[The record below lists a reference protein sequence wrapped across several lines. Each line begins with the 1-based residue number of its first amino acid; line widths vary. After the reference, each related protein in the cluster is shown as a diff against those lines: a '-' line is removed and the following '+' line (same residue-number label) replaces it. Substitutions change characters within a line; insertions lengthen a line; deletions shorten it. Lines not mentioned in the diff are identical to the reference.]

1 MKLSSCLHQFF
12 GQYLPRIKG
21 VSTHTIKAYRD
32 TFKMFLP
39 FAAKYHSVKTDSL
52 TLDHLSSEL
61 ILAFLDELERGR
73 KNLAKTRNDRLAS
86 LKSFAKMIR
95 FMYPEKRQIAEKIGN
110 IPQKRTQKPL
120 IGFLY
125 QEEILKVFQSVD
137 LKRKDGLRDYAL
149 LHLLYDSGARA
160 SEVATLNLDYFNPQQ
175 KTLAILGKWN
185 RYRLIELEPKTIQ
198 LLQLY
203 ITKYRTTPKPLYQ
216 HRLFINQRREE
227 LTRHGIYR
235 ICKKYLTMA
244 LPVKRLKLI
253 NPVHSFRH
261 SCAVNMLYSGYS
273 LSEIR
278 NHLGH
283 KDIQSTSIYL
293 HLDLNRKREI
303 QKKFIEYI
311 QSVLTRDPKIEELL
325 HWENKEDI
333 ITWLD
338 SL

>member
-1 MKLSSCLHQFF
+1 MKLSTCIHQFF
-12 GQYLPRIKG
+12 GQYLPHIKG

-32 TFKMFLP
+32 TFKIFLP
-39 FAAKYHSVKTDSL
+39 FAAKYHGIKIDSL
-52 TLDHLSSEL
+52 NLEHLSSEL
-61 ILAFLDELERGR
+61 ILAFLDELERER
-73 KNLAKTRNDRLAS
+73 KNLPKTRNDRLAS

-125 QEEILKVFQSVD
+125 QEEILKVFESVD

-185 RYRLIELEPKTIQ
+185 RYRLIELEPKPVQ

-203 ITKYRTTPKPLYQ
+203 ITKYRTTPRPLYQ
-216 HRLFINQRREE
+216 HRLFINQRGEE

-235 ICKKYLTMA
+235 ICKKYLSMA
-244 LPVKRLKLI
+244 LPAKRLKLI

-261 SCAVNMLYSGYS
+261 SCAVNMLYRGDS

-283 KDIQSTSIYL
+283 EDIQSTSIYL

-303 QKKFIEYI
+303 QKKFIEYM

-325 HWENKEDI
+325 DWENKEDI

>member
-1 MKLSSCLHQFF
+1 MKLSSCIHQFF

-32 TFKMFLP
+32 TFKIFLP
-39 FAAKYHSVKTDSL
+39 FAAKYHGIKIDSL
-52 TLDHLSSEL
+52 NLEHLSSEL

-120 IGFLY
+120 ISFLY

-160 SEVATLNLDYFNPQQ
+160 SEIATLKVDYFNLQQ
-175 KTLAILGKWN
+175 KTLVILGKWN
-185 RYRLIELEPKTIQ
+185 RYRLIKLEPKTVQ

-203 ITKYRTTPKPLYQ
+203 IRKYRTTPKPLYQ
-216 HRLFINQRREE
+216 RRLFINQRGEE

-235 ICKKYLTMA
+235 ICKKHLTMT
-244 LPVKRLKLI
+244 LPPKRLKAI

-261 SCAVNMLYSGYS
+261 SCAVNMLYRGDS

-283 KDIQSTSIYL
+283 EDIQSTSIYL

-303 QKKFIEYI
+303 QKKFIEYM

-325 HWENKEDI
+325 DWENKEDI

>member
-1 MKLSSCLHQFF
+1 MKLSSCIHQFF

-32 TFKMFLP
+32 TFKIFLP
-39 FAAKYHSVKTDSL
+39 FAAKYHGIKIDSL
-52 TLDHLSSEL
+52 NLEHLSSEL
-61 ILAFLDELERGR
+61 ILTFLDELERGR

-160 SEVATLNLDYFNPQQ
+160 SEIATLNLDYFNLQQ
-175 KTLAILGKWN
+175 KTLVILGKWN
-185 RYRLIELEPKTIQ
+185 RYRLIELEPKAVQ

-203 ITKYRTTPKPLYQ
+203 IRKYRTTPRPLYQ
-216 HRLFINQRREE
+216 HRLFINQRGEE

-235 ICKKYLTMA
+235 ICKNHLTMT
-244 LPVKRLKLI
+244 LPPKRLKAI

-261 SCAVNMLYSGYS
+261 SCAVNMLYRGDS

-283 KDIQSTSIYL
+283 EDIQSTSIYL

-303 QKKFIEYI
+303 QKRFIEYM

-325 HWENKEDI
+325 DWENKEDI

>member
-32 TFKMFLP
+32 SFKIFLP
-39 FAAKYHSVKTDSL
+39 FAAKYHGIKIDSL
-52 TLDHLSSEL
+52 NLEHLSSEL
-61 ILAFLDELERGR
+61 ILAFLDELELGR

-160 SEVATLNLDYFNPQQ
+160 SEIATLNLDYFNPQQ
-175 KTLAILGKWN
+175 KTLVILGKWN
-185 RYRLIELEPKTIQ
+185 RYRLIELEPKAVQ

-203 ITKYRTTPKPLYQ
+203 IRKYRTTPRPLYQ
-216 HRLFINQRREE
+216 HRLFINQRGEE

-235 ICKKYLTMA
+235 ICKKHLTMT
-244 LPVKRLKLI
+244 LPPKRLKAI

-283 KDIQSTSIYL
+283 EDIQSTSIYL

-303 QKKFIEYI
+303 QKRFIEYM

-325 HWENKEDI
+325 DWENKEDI

>member
-12 GQYLPRIKG
+12 GQYLPHIKG
-21 VSTHTIKAYRD
+21 ASTHTIKAYRD
-32 TFKMFLP
+32 TFKIFLP
-39 FAAKYHSVKTDSL
+39 FAAKYRSIKIDSL

-73 KNLAKTRNDRLAS
+73 KNLAKTRNNRLAA

-95 FMYPEKRQIAEKIGN
+95 FMYPEEREIAEKIGN

-185 RYRLIELEPKTIQ
+185 RYRLIEIEPKTVQ

-235 ICKKYLTMA
+235 ICKKYLTMT
-244 LPVKRLKLI
+244 LPPKRLKAI

-283 KDIQSTSIYL
+283 EDIQSTSIYL

-303 QKKFIEYI
+303 QKKFIEYM
-311 QSVLTRDPKIEELL
+311 QSVLTHDPKIEELL
-325 HWENKEDI
+325 DWENKEDI